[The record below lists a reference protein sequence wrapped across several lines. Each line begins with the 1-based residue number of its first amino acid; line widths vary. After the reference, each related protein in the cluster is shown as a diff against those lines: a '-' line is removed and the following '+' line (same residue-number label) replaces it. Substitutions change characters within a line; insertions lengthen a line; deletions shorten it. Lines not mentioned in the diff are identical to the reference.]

1 MDSWRLL
8 SAVVLLLH
16 FRHTAVEPVEAEA
29 DPGGIDDFVVSCI
42 FTVDEVFFLHEIV
55 SA

>member
-1 MDSWRLL
+1 MDLWRLL
-8 SAVVLLLH
+8 SVVALLLH
-16 FRHTAVEPVEAEA
+16 FRHTAVEPVEVEV
-29 DPGGIDDFVVSCI
+29 DLGGIDDFVVSCI